1 VRELFGTDGIRGIVN
16 KALTPELAYKL
27 ARALLGYFEN
37 SRGKK
42 VIIAQDT
49 RRSCD
54 MIKSALSAGLTSGG
68 IDVLDAG
75 ILPTSSVSYLVKTNP
90 DILLGI
96 VISASHNPVKYNG
109 IKIFANDGFKL
120 PDEVEEKIEEY
131 MKGTDN
137 YYRADPYEIGRIFQ
151 FNEGKEIYKNYLK
164 QVVNEDFT
172 GFKIMLDCA
181 NGSASN
187 VAPEIYRELGAE
199 VYAYNIEYN
208 GLNINENCGAVYPEI
223 GKALFIE
230 SKADIGFTYDGDADR
245 VIVFFKDQIIDGD
258 KILGILAEYFK
269 RQGILRNN
277 KVVGTI
283 MTNYGLEMYLDKKGI
298 KLIRANVGDRYVLE
312 TILKHDLNLG
322 GETSG
327 HIILFD
333 YLPTGDGILTSLFL
347 VKIFKHMKDDFVRML
362 EEIKLLSQVH
372 DKINISGIKL
382 TEDDEK
388 RIMDIAKEVIKDNSI
403 RIIIRRSGT
412 EPVLRITLEGD
423 VPKKELDCFL
433 KDIKEKILSY
443 LSI

>member
-1 VRELFGTDGIRGIVN
+1 MREFFGTDGIRGIVN
-16 KALTPELAYKL
+16 EDLTPELSYKL
-27 ARALLGYFEN
+27 ARALVGYFKI
-37 SRGKK
+37 SQGKK

-68 IDVLDAG
+68 IDILDAG
-75 ILPTSSVSYLVKTNP
+75 ILPTSSVSYLVKTSP

-96 VISASHNPVKYNG
+96 VISASHNPVEYNG

-131 MKGTDN
+131 IKGTDN
-137 YYRADPYEIGRIFQ
+137 YYRASPYEIGKIYRFD
-151 FNEGKEIYKNYLK
+151 EGKEIYKNYLK

-172 GFKIMLDCA
+172 GIKIMLDCA
-181 NGSASN
+181 NGSASH

-199 VYAYNIEYN
+199 VYAYNTIYN
-208 GLNINENCGAVYPEI
+208 GLNINKNCGAVYLEI
-223 GKALFIE
+223 GKTLFLE

-245 VIVFFKDQIIDGD
+245 VIGFFEDQIIDGD
-258 KILGILAEYFK
+258 KTIGILAEYFK
-269 RQGILRNN
+269 RQGVLKNN
-277 KVVGTI
+277 MVVGTI

-298 KLIRANVGDRYVLE
+298 KLIRTNVGDRYVLD
-312 TILKHDLNLG
+312 TILKHNLNLG

-327 HIILFD
+327 HVILFD

-347 VKIFKHMKDDFVRML
+347 VKIFKHMKDDFVRIL
-362 EEIKLLSQVH
+362 EEIKLLPQVH

-423 VPKKELDCFL
+423 VPKKELECFL
-433 KDIKEKILSY
+433 KDIREKILNY
-443 LSI
+443 LNI

>member
-1 VRELFGTDGIRGIVN
+1 VREFFGTDGIRGIVN
-16 KALTPELAYKL
+16 EDLTPELSYKL
-27 ARALLGYFEN
+27 ARALVGYFKI
-37 SRGKK
+37 SQGKK

-68 IDVLDAG
+68 IDILDAG
-75 ILPTSSVSYLVKTNP
+75 ILPTSSVSYLVKTSP

-96 VISASHNPVKYNG
+96 VISASHNPVEYNG

-131 MKGTDN
+131 IKGTDN
-137 YYRADPYEIGRIFQ
+137 YYRASPYEIGKIYRFD
-151 FNEGKEIYKNYLK
+151 EGKEIYKNYLK

-172 GFKIMLDCA
+172 GIKIMLDCA
-181 NGSASN
+181 NGSASH

-199 VYAYNIEYN
+199 VYAYNTIYN
-208 GLNINENCGAVYPEI
+208 GLNINKNCGAVYLEI
-223 GKALFIE
+223 GKTLFLE

-245 VIVFFKDQIIDGD
+245 VIGFFEDQIIDGD
-258 KILGILAEYFK
+258 KTIGILAEYFK
-269 RQGILRNN
+269 RQGVLKNN
-277 KVVGTI
+277 MVVGTI

-298 KLIRANVGDRYVLE
+298 KLIRTNVGDRYVLD
-312 TILKHDLNLG
+312 TILKHNLNLG

-327 HIILFD
+327 HVILFD

-347 VKIFKHMKDDFVRML
+347 VKIFKHMKDDFVRIL
-362 EEIKLLSQVH
+362 EEIKLLPQVH

-423 VPKKELDCFL
+423 VPKKELECFL
-433 KDIKEKILSY
+433 KDIREKILNY
-443 LSI
+443 LNI

>member
-1 VRELFGTDGIRGIVN
+1 MREFFGTDGIRGIVN
-16 KALTPELAYKL
+16 EDLTPELSYKL
-27 ARALLGYFEN
+27 ARALVGYFKN
-37 SRGKK
+37 SQGKK

-68 IDVLDAG
+68 IDILDAG
-75 ILPTSSVSYLVKTNP
+75 ILPTSSVSYLVKTSP

-96 VISASHNPVKYNG
+96 VISASHNPVEYNG

-131 MKGTDN
+131 IKGTDN
-137 YYRADPYEIGRIFQ
+137 YYRASPYEIGKIYRFD
-151 FNEGKEIYKNYLK
+151 EGKEIYKNYLK

-172 GFKIMLDCA
+172 GIKIMLDCA
-181 NGSASN
+181 NGSASH
-187 VAPEIYRELGAE
+187 VATEIYRELGAE
-199 VYAYNIEYN
+199 VYAYNTIYN
-208 GLNINENCGAVYPEI
+208 GLNINKNCGAVYPEI
-223 GKALFIE
+223 GKTLFLE

-245 VIVFFKDQIIDGD
+245 VIGFFEDQIIDGD
-258 KILGILAEYFK
+258 KTIGILAEYFK
-269 RQGILRNN
+269 RQGVLKNN
-277 KVVGTI
+277 MVVGTI

-298 KLIRANVGDRYVLE
+298 KLIRTNVGDRYVLE
-312 TILKHDLNLG
+312 TILKHNLNLG

-327 HIILFD
+327 HVILFD

-347 VKIFKHMKDDFVRML
+347 VKIFKLMKDDFVRIL
-362 EEIKLLSQVH
+362 EEIKLLPQVH

-423 VPKKELDCFL
+423 VPKKELECFL
-433 KDIKEKILSY
+433 KDIREKILNY
-443 LSI
+443 LNI